1 MACGSCDH
9 TSASASAS
17 TGMRRHRDRWQAITN
32 ARPIPKRTHQRDLPQ
47 PVPVRVTL
55 HWEHDGTELRDVE
68 AVAWAGRDVLVEVD
82 DPRLRIRWVWLDAD
96 DVVRA

>member
-1 MACGSCDH
+1 M
-9 TSASASAS
+9 
-17 TGMRRHRDRWQAITN
+17 
-32 ARPIPKRTHQRDLPQ
+32 
-47 PVPVRVTL
+47 TL